1 MSQNPSFLVRRTGPP
16 WLSDEAVYIAL
27 GVSLSFLYL
36 SALNAL
42 SLVFLIGLI
51 VTTLIAG
58 LVFIRSNEN
67 VLGYAV
73 ALAIA
78 FLLSGSKSIGWDAAS
93 FELPSYYDWIHGLR
107 GAYWDYSKLPS
118 LFYGISYTLGR
129 DAYRLVYTLQAILMV
144 IGLSR
149 ITRERRSPVY
159 FAAVTYLLL
168 HLFPQLLDH
177 GKGDLLALD
186 FSVIALAFAP
196 LHYQSNPKA
205 HAAHWAIFLL
215 FGSLAIASKLS
226 TVLAIVP
233 LGLAAL
239 FQGHLIEIWRRY
251 KALLTLAFAL
261 TCTNFSVYVYNL
273 IHYGAILDTQN
284 AASGS
289 ALSLMRQLPK
299 LTSAALDFPPN
310 LYAAVIL
317 LTGLIAV
324 DGIVLRGGNT
334 AFRTRN
340 GVLLFTLLMTPL
352 VLLFDFKQSTNLRL
366 IAFPI
371 LGILAMN
378 PRRTRGT
385 ATP

>member
-1 MSQNPSFLVRRTGPP
+1 MSQNLRFMLRKPGFP
-16 WLSDEAVYIAL
+16 WLSDQALFIAL
-27 GVSLSFLYL
+27 GLSLSCLYL

-42 SLVFLIGLI
+42 SLVFLAGLI
-51 VTTLIAG
+51 LTILISA

-67 VLGYAV
+67 VLGYAC
-73 ALAIA
+73 ALAVA

-118 LFYGISYTLGR
+118 FFYGLSYTLGR

-149 ITRERRSPVY
+149 ITEERRSPVY
-159 FAAVTYLLL
+159 FAIVTYLLL
-168 HLFPQLLDH
+168 HLFPELFDH
-177 GKGDLLALD
+177 GKGDLFALD
-186 FSVIALAFAP
+186 FSLIALAFAP
-196 LHYQSNPKA
+196 LNYKNNPKA
-205 HAAHWAIFLL
+205 QASQWVIFLL

-226 TVLAIVP
+226 AVLAILP

-239 FQGHLIEIWRRY
+239 FQGHLIEIWRHN
-251 KALLTLAFAL
+251 KSLMTLGLAL
-261 TCTNFSVYVYNL
+261 TCTNFSVNVYNL
-273 IHYGAILDTQN
+273 VHYGAILDPEN

-289 ALSLMRQLPK
+289 ALSLIHQLPK
-299 LTSAALDFPPN
+299 LASEALSFPPN

-324 DGIVLRGGNT
+324 DAIVSKGVKT
-334 AFRTRN
+334 EYKTRN

-352 VLLFDFKQSTNLRL
+352 VLLFEFKQSTNLRL
-366 IAFPI
+366 IAFPVLAI
-371 LGILAMN
+371 LGMN
-378 PRRTRGT
+378 SWRIRGNP
-385 ATP
+385 AA

>member
-1 MSQNPSFLVRRTGPP
+1 MSQNPRFMLRKSGFP
-16 WLSDEAVYIAL
+16 WLSDQALYIAL
-27 GVSLSFLYL
+27 GLSLSCLYL
-36 SALNAL
+36 FALNAL
-42 SLVFLIGLI
+42 GLVFLAGLI
-51 VTTLIAG
+51 LTILISA

-67 VLGYAV
+67 VLGYAC

-118 LFYGISYTLGR
+118 FFYGLSYTLGR

-149 ITRERRSPVY
+149 ITEERRSPVY
-159 FAAVTYLLL
+159 FAIVTYLLL
-168 HLFPQLLDH
+168 HLFPQLFDH
-177 GKGDLLALD
+177 GKGDLFALD
-186 FSVIALAFAP
+186 FSLIALAFAP
-196 LHYQSNPKA
+196 LNYKNNPQA
-205 HAAHWAIFLL
+205 QASQWVIFLL

-226 TVLAIVP
+226 AVLAILP

-239 FQGHLIEIWRRY
+239 FQGHFTEIWRRN
-251 KALLTLAFAL
+251 KTLMTLALTL
-261 TCTNFSVYVYNL
+261 TCTNFSVNVYNL
-273 IHYGAILDTQN
+273 VHYGAILDPEN

-289 ALSLMRQLPK
+289 AFSLIHQLPK
-299 LTSAALDFPPN
+299 LASEALSFPPN

-324 DGIVLRGGNT
+324 DAILSKGVKT
-334 AFRTRN
+334 EYKTRN

-352 VLLFDFKQSTNLRL
+352 VLLFEFKQSTNLRL
-366 IAFPI
+366 IAFPVLAI
-371 LGILAMN
+371 LGMN
-378 PRRTRGT
+378 SWRIRGNP
-385 ATP
+385 AA